1 MEIQQIDYKGTLVKY
16 RLSPYNEYS
25 KPLLMVH
32 GWGGDEDS
40 MWVFTSN
47 IPNEFTLIAPAGLYA
62 SSQGGRSWL
71 PENSSGLTQ
80 LEDLIPAINFLKDLL
95 TNGPF
100 RISVMDRVHLM
111 GFSLGAALIYT
122 YTILNPGKVASV
134 AGLAGFLPAGTMS
147 YQSEISLQ
155 GKKVYISHG
164 IKDKIVSLTL
174 AREAVRF
181 FTEKGADVNYCEE
194 DSEHKLSAN
203 CYRNLGQFYQQLV

>member
-47 IPNEFTLIAPAGLYA
+47 IPKEFTLIAPAGLYA

-122 YTILNPGKVASV
+122 YTILNP
-134 AGLAGFLPAGTMS
+134 AGTMS

-203 CYRNLGQFYQQLV
+203 CYRNLGQFYQQFV